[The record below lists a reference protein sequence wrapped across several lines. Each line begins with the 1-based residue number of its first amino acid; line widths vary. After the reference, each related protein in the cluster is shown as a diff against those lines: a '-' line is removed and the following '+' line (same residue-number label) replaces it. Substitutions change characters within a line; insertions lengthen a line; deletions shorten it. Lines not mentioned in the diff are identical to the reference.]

1 MMNVKSIGIIL
12 GLSTVLALG
21 GCAGGNGTE
30 NSTNKTVS
38 EQVDYTITG
47 IEPGA
52 GITGMAHQTLEEYE
66 NLAGWELEESST
78 GGMLTLLDQAIANE
92 EPIIFTGWAPHW
104 MFSEYDLKYLEDPKG
119 TMGDV
124 ESIHTIARVDFEAE
138 MPNAYKILDAFQW
151 EVEDMEAV
159 MFEAQESSFEE
170 SAANWV
176 EANKDKVDMWVEGA
190 EKVDGEEIKLVS
202 TPWDTERAS
211 SLVAKAVLE
220 QQGYDVTV
228 TDVDPAVLFEA
239 IANGSADVS
248 LAPWLPITHASFY
261 EKHQDS
267 IVDLGENLTGAKN
280 GLVVPS
286 YMDIDS
292 IEELEPKE

>member
-1 MMNVKSIGIIL
+1 MINVKSIGVIL
-12 GLSTVLALG
+12 GVTTVLTLG
-21 GCAGGNGTE
+21 GCADGNETE
-30 NSTNKTVS
+30 NSTNETVS

-52 GITGMAHQTLEEYE
+52 GITGMAHQTIEGYE
-66 NLAGWELEESST
+66 NLEGWELEESST

-104 MFSEYDLKYLEDPKG
+104 MFSEYDLKYLEDPEG

-138 MPNAYKILDAFQW
+138 MPNAYNILDAFQW

-176 EANKDKVDMWVEGA
+176 EANKDKVEMWVEGA
-190 EKVDGEEIKLVS
+190 EKVDGEEIELVS

-211 SLVAKAVLE
+211 SLVVKAVLE
-220 QQGYDVTV
+220 QQGYEVTV

-239 IANGSADVS
+239 IANGSADAS
-248 LAPWLPITHASFY
+248 LAPWLPTTHASFY
-261 EKHQDS
+261 EKHQDN

>member
-1 MMNVKSIGIIL
+1 MEENMINVKSVGIIL
-12 GLSTVLALG
+12 GVSTVLALG
-21 GCAGGNGTE
+21 GCADGNETG
-30 NSTNKTVS
+30 NSTNETVS
-38 EQVDYTITG
+38 EQVGYTITG

-52 GITGMAHQTLEEYE
+52 GITGMAHQTLEGYE

-104 MFSEYDLKYLEDPKG
+104 MFSEYDLKYLEDP
-119 TMGDV
+119 
-124 ESIHTIARVDFEAE
+124 
-138 MPNAYKILDAFQW
+138 NAYKILDAFQW

-170 SAANWV
+170 SAANWI
-176 EANKDKVDMWVEGA
+176 EANKDKVDMWLEGT
-190 EKVDGEEIKLVS
+190 EKVDGEKIELVS

-220 QQGYDVTV
+220 GQGYDVTV

-261 EKHQDS
+261 EKHKDN

>member
-1 MMNVKSIGIIL
+1 MINVKSIGIIL
-12 GLSTVLALG
+12 GVSTVLTLG
-21 GCAGGNGTE
+21 GCADGNETG
-30 NSTNKTVS
+30 NSTNETVS

-52 GITGMAHQTLEEYE
+52 GITGMAHQTIEGYE
-66 NLAGWELEESST
+66 NLEGWELEESST
-78 GGMLTLLDQAIANE
+78 GGMLTLLDQAVANE

-104 MFSEYDLKYLEDPKG
+104 MFSEYDLKYLEDPEG

-170 SAANWV
+170 SAANWI
-176 EANKDKVDMWVEGA
+176 EANKDKVDMWLEGT
-190 EKVDGEEIKLVS
+190 EKVDGKEINLVS

-211 SLVAKAVLE
+211 SLVVKAVLE
-220 QQGYDVTV
+220 EQGYEVTV

-239 IANGSADVS
+239 IANGSADAS
-248 LAPWLPITHASFY
+248 LALWLPTTHASFY
-261 EKHQDS
+261 EKHQDN

-286 YMDIDS
+286 YMDINS

>member
-1 MMNVKSIGIIL
+1 MINVKYIGIIL
-12 GLSTVLALG
+12 GLSTALMLG
-21 GCAGGNGTE
+21 GCADDKEAE
-30 NSTNKTVS
+30 NSTNETVS
-38 EQVDYTITG
+38 EQVNYTITG

-52 GITGMAHQTLEEYE
+52 GITEMAHQTLEGYE
-66 NLAGWELEESST
+66 NLEGWELEESST
-78 GGMLTLLDQAIANE
+78 GGMLTLLDQAITNE
-92 EPIIFTGWAPHW
+92 EPIIITGWAPHW
-104 MFSEYDLKYLEDPKG
+104 MFSEYDLKYLEDPEK
-119 TMGDV
+119 TMGDI
-124 ESIHTIARVDFEAE
+124 ESIHTIARLDFESE
-138 MPNAYKILDAFQW
+138 MPDAYKILDAFQW

-159 MFEAQESSFEE
+159 MFEAQKSSFEE
-170 SAANWV
+170 SAAKWI
-176 EANKDKVDMWVEGA
+176 EANEDKVDMWLEGTK
-190 EKVDGEEIKLVS
+190 KVDGKEIELVS

-220 QQGYDVTV
+220 QQGYEVTV

-280 GLVVPS
+280 GVVVPS